1 MKHLTEEEL
10 ILQHYGEA
18 NDQAMLAHISE
29 CHECRLRLE
38 QLDASLRRVRV
49 PAVPELEDGYESQ
62 LWLKLRDQLPEKN
75 SSSWAL
81 LWRPRNWAMAGAMAV
96 LMIGA
101 FLAGHFWKGGSDT
114 SKPPEIAKDNGAKV
128 DRLVAVAVGNHLE
141 KSQIL
146 LIELMTERAEDKT
159 DFSATQDQARDLL
172 DANRLYRISAARGKD
187 PSVQHTLDDLERV
200 LVEIANSP
208 SDLKAGDVER
218 LQKLVESQ
226 GLLFKVRVVGSR
238 IRQQNNPPPAKQLG
252 TKL

>member
-1 MKHLTEEEL
+1 LTGAL
-10 ILQHYGEA
+10 RR
-18 NDQAMLAHISE
+18 LARAPLATLLGVLVIGMTLALTAGLYLVVHNINGLTS
-29 CHECRLRLE
+29 RLNAEPQINIFLA
-38 QLDASLRRVRV
+38 LDASDADVQALQSQLKTN
-49 PAVPELEDGYESQ
+49 PAVAE
-62 LWLKLRDQLPEKN
+62 
-75 SSSWAL
+75 
-81 LWRPRNWAMAGAMAV
+81 
-96 LMIGA
+96 
-101 FLAGHFWKGGSDT
+101 
-114 SKPPEIAKDNGAKV
+114 NGAPKV
-128 DRLVAVAVGNHLE
+128 DRLVALAVGNHLE

-218 LQKLVESQ
+218 LQKMVESQ

>member
-18 NDQAMLAHISE
+18 NDRALLSHIKE
-29 CHECRLRLE
+29 CTECRLRLE
-38 QLDASLRRVRV
+38 QLDESLSRLPV
-49 PAVPELEDGYESQ
+49 PAVPELEEGYEAQ
-62 LWLKLRDQLPEKN
+62 VWLKLRDQLPQKKAN
-75 SSSWAL
+75 SWAWL
-81 LWRPRNWAMAGAMAV
+81 VRPRNWAMAGAMAV

-101 FLAGHFWKGGSDT
+101 FLAGHFWTGGSGT
-114 SKPPEIAKDNGAKV
+114 SRSPEVARDNGLKV
-128 DRLVAVAVGNHLE
+128 DRLVALAVGNHLE

-146 LIELMTERAEDKT
+146 LIELMTEKPEDKT

-208 SDLKAGDVER
+208 SDLKAADVER
-218 LQKLVESQ
+218 LQRMVESQ